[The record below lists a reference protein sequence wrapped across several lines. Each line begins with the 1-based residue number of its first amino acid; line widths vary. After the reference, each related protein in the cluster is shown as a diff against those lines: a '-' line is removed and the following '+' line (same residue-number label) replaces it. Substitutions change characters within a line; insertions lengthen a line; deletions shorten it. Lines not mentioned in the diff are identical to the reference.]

1 MGQIEVGECLSDR
14 PQRRVVRGAGALPAS
29 AVVHGQTAAVN
40 ERALG
45 EVGDVRVAPTI
56 EVCEEPGEHPQD
68 EVGRQM
74 KSRFPLAALEPGQ
87 PLSGGTTNAL
97 SALCTL
103 PRCHALT
110 PSLSRAVVV
119 AISAWTGPPYA
130 ILFADAAPREE
141 IGGSASTTLTSPPD
155 RFLFIVSRGNT
166 KLASYLQNHFT
177 GDATVQVVVDR
188 RHGERRQQTTDMAT
202 DRRRGD
208 RRSRPHVDKELR
220 LTSFAI
226 VTLSDSAAL

>member
-1 MGQIEVGECLSDR
+1 
-14 PQRRVVRGAGALPAS
+14 
-29 AVVHGQTAAVN
+29 
-40 ERALG
+40 
-45 EVGDVRVAPTI
+45 
-56 EVCEEPGEHPQD
+56 
-68 EVGRQM
+68 
-74 KSRFPLAALEPGQ
+74 
-87 PLSGGTTNAL
+87 
-97 SALCTL
+97 
-103 PRCHALT
+103 
-110 PSLSRAVVV
+110 
-119 AISAWTGPPYA
+119 
-130 ILFADAAPREE
+130 LFSDAASREE
-141 IGGSASTTLTSPPD
+141 IGGGTPTALTSPPD

-188 RHGERRQQTTDMAT
+188 RYGERRQQTTDIAT